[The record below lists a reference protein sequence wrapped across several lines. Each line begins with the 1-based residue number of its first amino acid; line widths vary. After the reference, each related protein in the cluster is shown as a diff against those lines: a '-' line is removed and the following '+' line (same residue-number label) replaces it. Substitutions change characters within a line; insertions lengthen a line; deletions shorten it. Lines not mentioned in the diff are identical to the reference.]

1 MLVFPRPP
9 QVREEEEGWAAGGA
23 ADVPLGGT
31 GGNGAGGWA
40 EQAPVL
46 SFSLDGPLASYW
58 RISRAGRRCRRRWRA
73 RLSVVRSDG
82 SAIAS
87 NDGAR
92 QHRSMLTG

>member
-1 MLVFPRPP
+1 VLVFPCPP
-9 QVREEEEGWAAGGA
+9 QVRGGRGMGCRRRGRCA
-23 ADVPLGGT
+23 PRGGR
-31 GGNGAGGWA
+31 GGKGAGGWA

-46 SFSLDGPLASYW
+46 SFLLDGPLASYW
-58 RISRAGRRCRRRWRA
+58 RILRAGRRCRRRWRA